1 MLPRIFHLLIKFR
14 ARKFSFSA
22 EALSSSSFTKRAL
35 PSQVASVFNP
45 QGFATPVTARLKRD
59 LAVVVG
65 MKVDLDQALL
75 SHLVPVWANNLER
88 IQQLKQHSYPRS
100 FVHPAAA
107 NDLVNFIVS

>member
-65 MKVDLDQALL
+65 MKVDYDQALL
-75 SHLVPVWANNLER
+75 S
-88 IQQLKQHSYPRS
+88 
-100 FVHPAAA
+100 
-107 NDLVNFIVS
+107 DLVWKMTFTVSVHFTSKICKITSKAKGEEI